1 MQMRGKSATRGVVL
15 LDIVLAIAVM
25 ALAALVLMP
34 RPRTGIS
41 AADLE
46 AEAVKV
52 AASFR
57 EGRSLA
63 IRKRGPVDIVVDADR
78 GRIEVLADRSPIEV
92 RNGIGLRWVT
102 SNVCP
107 LIKGVRALRYL
118 ADGRSCGGV
127 LTLSGGGRSVELRV
141 DWLTGRVEMAPS

>member
-1 MQMRGKSATRGVVL
+1 MRARRKASRRGIVL

-25 ALAALVLMP
+25 SLAALVLMP
-34 RPRTGIS
+34 RPRAGVS

-63 IRKRGPVDIVVDADR
+63 VRQQGAVDIEVDAQR
-78 GRIEVLADRSPIEV
+78 GRISVAGGEPLTI

-102 SNVCP
+102 SNLCP
-107 LIKGVRALRYL
+107 LIAGQRALRYL
-118 ADGRSCGGV
+118 SDGRSCGGV
-127 LTLSGGGRSVELRV
+127 LTLTGGGRSMELRV
-141 DWLTGRVEMAPS
+141 DWLTGRVEMASI